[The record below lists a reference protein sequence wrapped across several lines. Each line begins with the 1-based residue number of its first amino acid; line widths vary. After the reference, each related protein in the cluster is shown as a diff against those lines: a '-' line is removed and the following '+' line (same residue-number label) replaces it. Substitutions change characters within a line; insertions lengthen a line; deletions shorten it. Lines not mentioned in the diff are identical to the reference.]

1 MKFRFTIGK
10 KIGTGFGVLIL
21 LTLIVFVTTY
31 ITLQES
37 REINDRISSVNQP
50 STKLLQE
57 LKTSVLETRLF
68 LITWLKERKEHEDKV
83 KLVQYQN
90 EIYPETKKEL
100 EQLSKSWTVDQ
111 QDSLNKL
118 FADIELLF
126 QAQQND
132 VISILQ
138 VFEDYEEPMNLFLAE
153 NSMEAGGDIHYYYN
167 EVLSEL
173 NELISTQKMYA
184 QRANENMFAQFETLK
199 FLVRTLGIALI
210 IIGVVIAL
218 YTTKTIVAPI
228 QRLKNVAVKLGRG
241 VFPKENLKEGNDEIG
256 EMTAAVNNVIEGLK
270 RTKDFAEA
278 VGSGKFDAEYKPLSS
293 KDTLGKALLKMRDDL
308 AENERFLEEKVRQRT
323 AEVVAQKEE
332 IDKQKAQI
340 EEYFVQVTDSIKYAK
355 KIQEAIL
362 PPSTYVKKLL
372 PESFIFYRPKD
383 IVSGDFYWLGEANGK
398 VFFAAVD
405 CTGHGVPGAFMSI
418 VGYNQLRQAIIT
430 TGGSNPAEILNHLNR
445 GVTETLHQNDKD
457 STSKD
462 GMDIAICA
470 LNYDTLEL
478 EYAGAFNPL
487 YLLRDNEILQTKANK
502 FPIGSFMKG
511 RTEEFTN
518 HKIQLV
524 EGDQIFIFSDGY
536 ADQFGGPRGKKMMY
550 RRFRELLV
558 ETSILPVEEQKNQL
572 NSALKN
578 WMKEEEQVDDIL
590 VIGVRV

>member
-100 EQLSKSWTVDQ
+100 EHLSKSWTVDQ

-362 PPSTYVKKLL
+362 PPSTYVNKLL